1 MDKYA
6 IYTYDFKD
14 APVEGDI
21 FQGEQVVKPE
31 SSDDYRRKKLD
42 QLFGS
47 RNALFTMKRHNKN
60 DADDYPCTVLAHPE
74 RFVLLRIERPKT
86 EKIFE
91 KHESQRGEAAR
102 IDERYLPSFPYIY
115 VIIDCRE
122 GCGCKMAISIDS
134 SAWRSTDKV
143 AELVQ
148 ENVNR
153 QLSSLSCGFVIKI
166 KPELMQIDF
175 VSHSRNLIKKKRLSV
190 DKMTIYFTRG
200 MINPKVEEIV
210 KGDPFI
216 KRLMRSMYEAQ
227 HGQLTLY
234 NPDSQ
239 KILANKARTLEH
251 LVMLVGSDLLSEPF
265 RLKMSYSDGSTYSC
279 GKDIRMEFRM
289 DEQAFMAMLG
299 EGSLFP
305 EHEIGAW
312 FDGVTNQI
320 EEQRNAEQSKQ
331 ARTSEY
337 RQILWDGGA
346 TAPAAVGM

>member
-6 IYTYDFKD
+6 IYSYYFKD
-14 APVEGDI
+14 APVEGDC
-21 FQGEQVVKPE
+21 FQGEQVTRPDT
-31 SSDDYRRKKLD
+31 SNDYRRKMLD
-42 QLFGS
+42 HLFG
-47 RNALFTMKRHNKN
+47 NKNTLFTMKKYNKN

-74 RFVLLRIERPKT
+74 RFVLLRIENPKEVT
-86 EKIFE
+86 IYE
-91 KHESQRGEAAR
+91 KHEAQRGEAAR
-102 IDERYLPSFPYIY
+102 IDERRLPSNPYIY
-115 VIIDCRE
+115 VIIDCRD

-143 AELVQ
+143 AELIL

-153 QLSSLSCGFVIKI
+153 QLQSLSRGFGIKI

-175 VSHSRNLIKKKRLSV
+175 VSHSRNLIKKKRLGV
-190 DKMTIYFTRG
+190 NRMTIYFTRG

-210 KGDPFI
+210 KDDPFI

-227 HGQLTLY
+227 HGELTLY
-234 NPDSQ
+234 NPDSS
-239 KILANKARTLEH
+239 KILANNARTLEH
-251 LVMLVGSDLLSEPF
+251 LVTLVGSDPVSEPF

-279 GKDIRMEFRM
+279 GKDIRMEFKM
-289 DEQAFMAMLG
+289 DETAFMAMLG

-312 FDGVTNQI
+312 FDGVTRDI

-331 ARTSEY
+331 ARTSTD
-337 RQILWDGGA
+337 RRTLWSREEF
-346 TAPAAVGM
+346 AVAGM

>member
-6 IYTYDFKD
+6 IYTYSFKD
-14 APVEGDI
+14 APVEGDC
-21 FQGEQVVKPE
+21 FQGEQVVSPDTSE
-31 SSDDYRRKKLD
+31 NHRRKILD
-42 QLFGS
+42 MLFG
-47 RNALFTMKRHNKN
+47 NKNNLFSMKKYNKN
-60 DADDYPCTVLAHPE
+60 DADDYPCTVLGHPE

-102 IDERYLPSFPYIY
+102 IDERYVPSFPYIY
-115 VIIDCRE
+115 VVIDCRE
-122 GCGCKMAISIDS
+122 GCGCRMAISIDS

-153 QLSSLSCGFVIKI
+153 KLESLSRGFCIKV
-166 KPELMQIDF
+166 KPELMQLDF
-175 VSHSRNLIKKKRLSV
+175 VSHSRNLIKKKRLGV
-190 DKMTIYFTRG
+190 TKMTIYFTRG
-200 MINPKVEEIV
+200 MINPKVEGIV
-210 KGDPFI
+210 KEDPFI

-227 HGQLTLY
+227 HGKLTLY
-234 NPDSQ
+234 NPDSS
-239 KILANKARTLEH
+239 KILANNARTLEH
-251 LVMLVGSDLLSEPF
+251 LVTLVGSDPVSEPF

-289 DEQAFMAMLG
+289 DEMAFMAMLG

-312 FDGVTNQI
+312 FDGVTRDI

-331 ARTSEY
+331 DRTSAD
-337 RQILWDGGA
+337 RQTLWSGEES
-346 TAPAAVGM
+346 AVAGM